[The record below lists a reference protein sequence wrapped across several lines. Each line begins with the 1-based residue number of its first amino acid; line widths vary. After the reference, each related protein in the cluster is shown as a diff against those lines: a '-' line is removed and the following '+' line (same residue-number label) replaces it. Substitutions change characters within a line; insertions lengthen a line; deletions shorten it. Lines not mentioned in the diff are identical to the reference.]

1 MSKVNKFGRVF
12 RGALWTVGIRWTDR
26 VIGFV
31 STLIL
36 ARLLAPED
44 FGVIA
49 MASIVIGLI
58 DVLLDLGVNITLIQN
73 LDAQR
78 DDYDTAW
85 TVRLFQALL
94 VAALVVLAAPLA
106 AGYFRDER
114 VIDVLRVLAIA
125 IAVAGFENIGVISFQ
140 KALNFSKDYQ
150 FTIAKRMVGFLTTL
164 AAAIVLRNYWA
175 LVLGTLAGRS
185 FGVGFSYLIH
195 PYRPKICLAK
205 FRQIWRFS
213 QWILVRGIVGYLD
226 SEMDK
231 LVVGRREDSDGLGS
245 YALAAQIA
253 AMPTTE
259 LLAPLSRVL
268 FPAFVENLHN
278 PERLKR
284 DYLLAL
290 GVQAMIGIPASVGLA
305 LVAQEAVFVLLGAKW
320 SQAVVLVQ
328 YLALASGF
336 QALGYS
342 GAYVLTA
349 KGRFRTLATMSWVF
363 LIAFAVFAWLVFPE
377 AGAAGVARLRLALAI
392 PGLVI
397 FNWFVVKEIQGLS
410 LSELFAAVARPCL
423 ACAAMAI
430 SVMALDH
437 WLVLAPAAAL
447 VLKIGIGA
455 MVYVGVLLLF
465 WFSAGFADG
474 AEAYLLRQLGWADR

>member
-278 PERLKR
+278 P
-284 DYLLAL
+284 
-290 GVQAMIGIPASVGLA
+290 
-305 LVAQEAVFVLLGAKW
+305 
-320 SQAVVLVQ
+320 
-328 YLALASGF
+328 
-336 QALGYS
+336 
-342 GAYVLTA
+342 
-349 KGRFRTLATMSWVF
+349 
-363 LIAFAVFAWLVFPE
+363 
-377 AGAAGVARLRLALAI
+377 
-392 PGLVI
+392 
-397 FNWFVVKEIQGLS
+397 
-410 LSELFAAVARPCL
+410 
-423 ACAAMAI
+423 
-430 SVMALDH
+430 
-437 WLVLAPAAAL
+437 
-447 VLKIGIGA
+447 
-455 MVYVGVLLLF
+455 
-465 WFSAGFADG
+465 
-474 AEAYLLRQLGWADR
+474 